1 MCFQIV
7 WSLLCLEFKIS
18 ENKEEIL
25 RCEKG
30 LVTSQNMGSLLL
42 FFAYGGLPR
51 GKKFYGFER
60 DLALIQNIY
69 VTFDGRKETAQCK
82 IFLAKRL
89 VYLLLNWRHN
99 SKPQTFFSMDNFP
112 AKRLSFCWRSLF
124 IAEDIPR
131 ERNFVCRIA
140 VGFFNSVDS
149 LIDSFLANITS
160 YVCACIFTTYY
171 TRGVW

>member
-1 MCFQIV
+1 MGEKKRHNARFF
-7 WSLLCLEFKIS
+7 SP
-18 ENKEEIL
+18 KEL
-25 RCEKG
+25 
-30 LVTSQNMGSLLL
+30 
-42 FFAYGGLPR
+42 Y
-51 GKKFYGFER
+51 
-60 DLALIQNIY
+60 
-69 VTFDGRKETAQCK
+69 TFCPTED
-82 IFLAKRL
+82 
-89 VYLLLNWRHN
+89 N

-160 YVCACIFTTYY
+160 YACACIFTTYY
-171 TRGVW
+171 TRGV

>member
-1 MCFQIV
+1 MCFQII

-18 ENKEEIL
+18 GNKEIL
-25 RCEKG
+25 SCEKG
-30 LVTSQNMGSLLL
+30 LVTSQNIGSLFY
-42 FFAYGGLPR
+42 FFLRMEGCR
-51 GKKFYGFER
+51 GKKKFYGFER
-60 DLALIQNIY
+60 DLVLIQNIY

-99 SKPQTFFSMDNFP
+99 SKPQTFFSMNNFP
-112 AKRLSFCWRSLF
+112 AKRLSFFWRSLF
-124 IAEDIPR
+124 IDEDIPR

-160 YVCACIFTTYY
+160 YACARIFTTYY
-171 TRGVW
+171 TRDVW

>member
-1 MCFQIV
+1 MCFQII

-18 ENKEEIL
+18 GNKDIL

-30 LVTSQNMGSLLL
+30 LVTSQNIGSLFY
-42 FFAYGGLPR
+42 FFLRMEGCR
-51 GKKFYGFER
+51 EERKFYGFER
-60 DLALIQNIY
+60 DLVLIQNIY

-99 SKPQTFFSMDNFP
+99 SKPQTFFLWTIFP
-112 AKRLSFCWRSLF
+112 PKDLVFFWRSLF

-131 ERNFVCRIA
+131 ERNCLQNCDRLF
-140 VGFFNSVDS
+140 
-149 LIDSFLANITS
+149 
-160 YVCACIFTTYY
+160 
-171 TRGVW
+171 

>member
-1 MCFQIV
+1 MCFQII

-30 LVTSQNMGSLLL
+30 LVTSQNIGSLLL

-60 DLALIQNIY
+60 DLVLIQNIY

-112 AKRLSFCWRSLF
+112 AKRLGAHFSSL
-124 IAEDIPR
+124 
-131 ERNFVCRIA
+131 RNFVCRIA

-160 YVCACIFTTYY
+160 YACACIFTTYY

>member
-1 MCFQIV
+1 MCFQII

-18 ENKEEIL
+18 GKQRNFAFYFFL
-25 RCEKG
+25 RMEGC
-30 LVTSQNMGSLLL
+30 
-42 FFAYGGLPR
+42 R
-51 GKKFYGFER
+51 GKKKFYEFER
-60 DLALIQNIY
+60 DLVLIQNIS

-112 AKRLSFCWRSLF
+112 AKRLSFFWRSLL

-140 VGFFNSVDS
+140 VGFFNSLDS

-160 YVCACIFTTYY
+160 YACARIFTTYY
-171 TRGVW
+171 TRDVW